1 MDRVRHGGLVVALI
15 AVAVAVAVLTL
26 TTGPLGVPADQLVAA
41 AFGAG
46 PPEAELALGL
56 RAPRL
61 LAAAL
66 TGAGLA
72 GAGAALQLVFRNP
85 LAAPDLLGVSSG
97 AGLGAAVALLLGAG
111 ALAVQ
116 GAAFAGGL
124 AAIGLTLA
132 AAAAARTDDRRLS
145 LVLCGLVTGA
155 LATAGLGLVVILAEP
170 YAQLPGVTY
179 WLLGSF
185 SRATLG
191 EAALALAPAMLGL
204 AILWRL
210 GFRLDVLSLGDEQ
223 ARSLG
228 LSASRLRALAVM
240 GAALTTSAAVAVAGV
255 VGWIGLLAPHAA
267 RRLVGSEARAL
278 LPVAV
283 GLGAVFALVIDRV
296 AAAFGPA
303 EPPVGLLAAGLGA
316 PAFLILYLTNGGRRG

>member
-1 MDRVRHGGLVVALI
+1 MRRDALVWLLGAAGAVIALL
-15 AVAVAVAVLTL
+15 AL
-26 TTGPLGVPADQLVAA
+26 TTGPLGVPVGDLIAA
-41 AFGAG
+41 VPGRG
-46 PPEAELALGL
+46 SPEAELALTL

-97 AGLGAAVALLLGAG
+97 AGLGAAIALLTGAG

-132 AAAAARTDDRRLS
+132 AASLARTGDARLS
-145 LVLCGLVTGA
+145 LVLSGLVTGA

-191 EAALALAPAMLGL
+191 EAGLALIPASLGL
-204 AILWRL
+204 LILLRL
-210 GFRLDVLSLGDEQ
+210 GFRLDALSLGDEQ

-228 LSASRLRALAVM
+228 LRAARLRMLAVG
-240 GAALTTSAAVAVAGV
+240 GAALATSAAVAVAGV

-267 RRLVGSEARAL
+267 RRLVGSEARRL
-278 LPVAV
+278 LPASIA
-283 GLGAVFALVIDRV
+283 LGAVFALAVDRV
-296 AAAFGPA
+296 AAALGPA

-316 PAFLILYLTNGGRRG
+316 PAFLILYLIDERRRR